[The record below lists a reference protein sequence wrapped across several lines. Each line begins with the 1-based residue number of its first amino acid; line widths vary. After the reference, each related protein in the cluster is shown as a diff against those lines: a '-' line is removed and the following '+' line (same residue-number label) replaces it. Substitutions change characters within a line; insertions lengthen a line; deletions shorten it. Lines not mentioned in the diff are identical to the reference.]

1 MQKMAIPAERTNE
14 KSINGHAGIIFKNII
29 LEQTAWIHISD
40 LLPINGIIILLLFVS
55 VSCKE
60 SRIVSTS

>member
-14 KSINGHAGIIFKNII
+14 KSIKGQAGTKFKNTV

-40 LLPINGIIILLLFVS
+40 LLPINGIIILPLFVS
-55 VSCKE
+55 VSCNE